1 MLFQQNACAIIGL
14 CVLTWCNVVGAT
26 SNSSLSNT
34 SKSLD
39 LNEMLSSLPGC
50 AVRQV
55 TGGVHGY
62 TTNRLTCS
70 VQKPCL
76 EASFNKT
83 LCAGLDVACLC
94 ADVNFEAEA
103 TRCVSQSCTVRE
115 MLTTKKT
122 LLLLCD
128 KPGKGDTSLIP
139 IIWTFFSLACLAI
152 LLRLL
157 ARVVTNAYFWWD
169 DLAAFLGFAGSAA
182 FAVVNVES
190 IHAGMGKDIWFV
202 DFGNITKVLGFF
214 YAIMLLYTTTR
225 FFIRASIILFYLRVF
240 PPKSDNKL
248 GRLII
253 YTLIFNV
260 VYNISF
266 FLAVLF
272 QCNPIP
278 FFWHAWEGH
287 DGGQGHCGN
296 ANALAWA
303 AAITGIV
310 YDFWLLALPFPQL
323 LKLNLHW
330 RKKVMAGAMFLV
342 GFG

>member
-1 MLFQQNACAIIGL
+1 
-14 CVLTWCNVVGAT
+14 
-26 SNSSLSNT
+26 
-34 SKSLD
+34 
-39 LNEMLSSLPGC
+39 
-50 AVRQV
+50 
-55 TGGVHGY
+55 
-62 TTNRLTCS
+62 
-70 VQKPCL
+70 
-76 EASFNKT
+76 
-83 LCAGLDVACLC
+83 
-94 ADVNFEAEA
+94 
-103 TRCVSQSCTVRE
+103 

-128 KPGKGDTSLIP
+128 QPVKRDTSLVP
-139 IIWTFFSLACLAI
+139 IIWTFFGLACLAI
-152 LLRLL
+152 ALRLF

-190 IHAGMGKDIWFV
+190 IHAGMGTDIWFV
-202 DFGNITKVLGFF
+202 DFDDITKVLAFF

-240 PPKSDNKL
+240 PAKSDNNL
-248 GRLII
+248 GRLVV

-272 QCNPIP
+272 QCKPIP
-278 FFWHAWEGH
+278 FFWHVWEGH
-287 DGGQGHCGN
+287 DGGQGHCGS

-303 AAITGIV
+303 AAITGII

-330 RKKVMAGAMFLV
+330 RRKLMAGAMFLV